1 VTAPP
6 AQDVRSAF
14 AATLG
19 KASRQWRYL
28 VDSRLKAF
36 GLTEATWRP
45 LLHVSKFASAPRQ
58 KDLAESLG
66 IEGPS
71 LVRLLDA
78 LERDGFIV
86 RRGTTDR
93 RTKAIHLTPRGEK
106 LGRKIDTVVAGV
118 REEVLAGISDAELGA
133 AFVVLETIQR
143 SIAARTGAAKP
154 VRPRAGRLAAG
165 ELLRAAASRPRGK
178 RA

>member
-1 VTAPP
+1 MTVPRAH
-6 AQDVRSAF
+6 DVRSMF
-14 AATLG
+14 GYTLG
-19 KASRQWRYL
+19 RVSRQWRYL
-28 VDSRLKAF
+28 VDARLKTF

-45 LLHVSKFASAPRQ
+45 LRHVARFEAPPRQ

-133 AFVVLETIQR
+133 AFLVLETIQR
-143 SIAARTGAAKP
+143 SIAAKTGAAKP
-154 VRPRAGRLAAG
+154 ARPRSGRLAAA
-165 ELLRAAASRPRGK
+165 ELLRTAAPRPRGK

>member
-1 VTAPP
+1 MTAPP
-6 AQDVRSAF
+6 VQDMRSAF

-86 RRGTTDR
+86 RRGTADR
-93 RTKAIHLTPRGEK
+93 RTKAIHLTPRGER

-133 AFVVLETIQR
+133 AFLVLESIQR
-143 SIAARTGAAKP
+143 SIAAKTGAAKP
-154 VRPRAGRLAAG
+154 VRPRAGRLAAA
-165 ELLRAAASRPRGK
+165 ELLRAAVPRPRGK